1 MAADAISR
9 KAKKHKIAL
18 TVVTR
23 IVLILF
29 TVVVLWPILWT
40 IFTSFKTSSE
50 FLTSAW
56 SLPSSLHVQNYA
68 NAWQTGNLGANFI
81 NSIIVTALGL
91 AFIMVLAVPLA
102 YATSRMKFKLRG
114 PVNFVIMAG
123 LFISQTYIAVPVFT
137 MLSRVEQSINN
148 YFADYI
154 FFGSYQIHI
163 QLTSNLVIYALIC
176 AVTSLPFT
184 VYLLRGYMSGIPK
197 DYEEAA
203 GIDGCG
209 HWATMLRV
217 IVPMSKSALVT
228 VVMFDF
234 MSYWNEY
241 PLALVF
247 LQNENVKTLPIGLQN
262 LMETAKF
269 ATDWGAMF
277 AGMVI
282 VMLPTIA
289 LYCIVQK
296 RLTQGISMG
305 GLKG

>member
-1 MAADAISR
+1 MAADAISK
-9 KAKKHKIAL
+9 KAKHHKTL
-18 TVVTR
+18 LKVVTR
-23 IVLILF
+23 IVLIAF
-29 TVVVLWPILWT
+29 TVVVLFPILWT
-40 IFTSFKTSSE
+40 VMTSFKTSTE

-56 SLPSSLHVQNYA
+56 SLPSTFHVQNYV
-68 NAWQTGNLGANFI
+68 NAWNTGNLGANFI

-91 AFIMVLAVPLA
+91 CFMLVLAVPLA
-102 YATSRMKFKLRG
+102 YVTSRMKFKVRG
-114 PVNFVIMAG
+114 IVNFVVMAG

-137 MLSRVEQSINN
+137 MISSFQRYLNEYV
-148 YFADYI
+148 I
-154 FFGSYQIHI
+154 FQDLR
-163 QLTSNLVIYALIC
+163 LTNNLVIYALIC
-176 AVTSLPFT
+176 AVSTLPFT

-209 HWATMLRV
+209 LWATMLRV

-234 MSYWNEY
+234 MSYWNEF
-241 PLALVF
+241 PLAQIF
-247 LQNENVKTLPIGLQN
+247 LTDSSVKTLPIGLQN
-262 LMETAKF
+262 LMETQKF

-282 VMLPTIA
+282 VMLPTIV